1 MLMVPSGRW
10 IRAHELGPKR
20 GVWNYKRPG
29 WTPCERGGGFDCASG
44 SKGSK
49 WRNPCRVIA
58 SSRIGKG
65 SVPITGFFWEGFVR
79 QPCSK
84 ADECDFFWIFFFF
97 LSLNDRS

>member
-44 SKGSK
+44 SKV
-49 WRNPCRVIA
+49 RNGETLAGLLHHPALGKDRCQ
-58 SSRIGKG
+58 SR
-65 SVPITGFFWEGFVR
+65 
-79 QPCSK
+79 
-84 ADECDFFWIFFFF
+84 DFFGRALFVSLAARRTSVIFFGFFFF
-97 LSLNDRS
+97 FYL